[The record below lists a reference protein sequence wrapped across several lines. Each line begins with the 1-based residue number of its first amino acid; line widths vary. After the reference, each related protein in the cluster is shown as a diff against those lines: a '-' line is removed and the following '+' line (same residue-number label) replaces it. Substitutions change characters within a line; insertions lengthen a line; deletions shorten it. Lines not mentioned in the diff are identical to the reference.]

1 MAEEALQISVKCS
14 EYLTKNRF
22 LKEITINL
30 KNSSQGKRH
39 IEETNGLC
47 DLIILIKCQFNNNI

>member
-1 MAEEALQISVKCS
+1 MAEEAFQISVKCS

-39 IEETNGLC
+39 IEEKMVFVT
-47 DLIILIKCQFNNNI
+47 